1 MEQKYSRSA
10 NALSVALLALI
21 LLILLAL
28 SLWGLNSIGVINIFD
43 SGETQNQGS
52 YDDIA
57 GLLGEIANKEESGEI
72 TYAALDSSVIK
83 DVLATGKATYNYLHE
98 YTLTYG
104 GDSAKISCSVLRLNN
119 DFHLIELKNGR
130 QTREILKKGDVA
142 RIVDVRTGLDTEIA
156 VTSGD
161 FFEKVTGSI
170 SAIDVINF
178 LLSYRE
184 GASVSWKMGTVK
196 SCVAEAVREESY
208 NMARISI
215 GYAEHFDIYMIDMDR
230 GILYSYDSY
239 VAGELAVSLRT
250 TNFTYDVKG
259 MEIASVL
266 D

>member
-10 NALSVALLALI
+10 NALSVIVLVVI
-21 LLILLAL
+21 LLVLLAL
-28 SLWGLNSIGVINIFD
+28 SLWGLNSIGVINIFND
-43 SGETQNQGS
+43 NSAPQPSAPE
-52 YDDIA
+52 DIA
-57 GLLGEIANKEESGEI
+57 GLLADLANKEETGNI

-83 DVLATGKATYNYLHE
+83 DVLATGKASNNYLHE
-98 YTLTYG
+98 YTLSYG
-104 GDSAKISCSVLRLNN
+104 GDSAVISCSVLRLND
-119 DFHLIELKNGR
+119 DFHLLEFKNGR
-130 QTREILKKGDVA
+130 QTREILKQGASA
-142 RIVDVRTGLDTEIA
+142 RIVDVRAGVQTEIPA
-156 VTSGD
+156 TSAD
-161 FFEKVTGSI
+161 FFEKMTGSV

-184 GASVSWKMGTVK
+184 GTPVSWKLGTAK

-230 GILYSYDSY
+230 GVLYSYDSY
-239 VAGELAVSLRT
+239 VAGELAVSMRT
-250 TNFTYDVKG
+250 TSFTYDVKG